1 MRNMKPAIRICA
13 AAVAFIVFSSSGICS
28 QSLPSDKH
36 QTTTESIGDAVLA
49 DDKAAASESPGE
61 HPATVAQPPVE
72 AKAVHVLYVHGIN
85 QIGAGD
91 SMRLRKAICKYI
103 GECTITHLGRMYADG
118 PFAADSAPPALALRG
133 ERIWNSKEEWNA
145 SAPFIDRYV
154 IKGKGHTPIL
164 LDEFNWW
171 PIAYPLKCKWLIA
184 RDARL
189 TGPSKAHLAICA
201 TPTAADPAHP
211 KRYLSYQ
218 WISS

>member
-1 MRNMKPAIRICA
+1 
-13 AAVAFIVFSSSGICS
+13 
-28 QSLPSDKH
+28 
-36 QTTTESIGDAVLA
+36 
-49 DDKAAASESPGE
+49 
-61 HPATVAQPPVE
+61 
-72 AKAVHVLYVHGIN
+72 
-85 QIGAGD
+85 
-91 SMRLRKAICKYI
+91 
-103 GECTITHLGRMYADG
+103 MYADG

-201 TPTAADPAHP
+201 TPTAADPHI
-211 KRYLSYQ
+211 RSGT
-218 WISS
+218 